1 MITCRQGSQRAPA
14 GRLVP
19 ALPGAELQ
27 PDLPQVPQSPQD
39 LPPGEPGLAQRPQM
53 APNLVRSG
61 TRKLDNDL
69 RNVLHVQQ
77 VSEGLRLLPE
87 DADGAGAVADGGAQE
102 EPEEA
107 RQDQLNLVH
116 ILERG
121 LGLSLLLIL
130 LILGREQVP
139 EGRQRLRQ
147 VLRRRARTAGHIA
160 T

>member
-1 MITCRQGSQRAPA
+1 M
-14 GRLVP
+14 
-19 ALPGAELQ
+19 
-27 PDLPQVPQSPQD
+27 
-39 LPPGEPGLAQRPQM
+39 
-53 APNLVRSG
+53 
-61 TRKLDNDL
+61 
-69 RNVLHVQQ
+69 QQ

-130 LILGREQVP
+130 LLGREQVP
-139 EGRQRLRQ
+139 KGRQRLRQ
-147 VLRRRARTAGHIA
+147 VLKRARSAGHIA

>member
-1 MITCRQGSQRAPA
+1 M
-14 GRLVP
+14 
-19 ALPGAELQ
+19 E
-27 PDLPQVPQSPQD
+27 
-39 LPPGEPGLAQRPQM
+39 
-53 APNLVRSG
+53 
-61 TRKLDNDL
+61 
-69 RNVLHVQQ
+69 Q

-87 DADGAGAVADGGAQE
+87 DADGAGAVADGGAKE

-121 LGLSLLLIL
+121 LRLSLLLIL
-130 LILGREQVP
+130 LLGREQVP

-147 VLRRRARTAGHIA
+147 VLKRARSAGHIA